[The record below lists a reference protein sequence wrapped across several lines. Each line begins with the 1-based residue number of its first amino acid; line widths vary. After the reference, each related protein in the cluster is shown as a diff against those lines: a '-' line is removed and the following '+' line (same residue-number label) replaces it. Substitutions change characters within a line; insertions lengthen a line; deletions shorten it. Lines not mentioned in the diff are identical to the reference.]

1 MILTTINFVSK
12 RKGQET
18 ALKEKK
24 QIKHV
29 INDNRQMKSR

>member
-18 ALKEKK
+18 ALKEKNANQARHK
-24 QIKHV
+24 
-29 INDNRQMKSR
+29 

>member
-1 MILTTINFVSK
+1 MVVKIM
-12 RKGQET
+12 KGKET

-24 QIKHV
+24 QIKNV